1 MYPLC
6 ETCGVLTGL
15 LIAATHKLTV
25 ATARMAGLAGTGQH
39 ALFKVAEVE
48 TRTLQEECGGSTPNW
63 STQGTASLTLSARLG
78 CLPLR

>member
-48 TRTLQEECGGSTPNW
+48 TRTLQEECGRINSELEHTRH
-63 STQGTASLTLSARLG
+63 SITHAQRTLRMLTA
-78 CLPLR
+78 